1 MYKMEHQSPIQNI
14 YMGSP
19 SDIEKKRLLQL
30 SFECTD
36 HRAKAY
42 QDDAEKYAFSTK
54 TEDLMFRL
62 MRFTPK
68 VQRDVLEA
76 HYNEVQEKMDKVDN
90 SKLDPASKERSKVA
104 LMFEY
109 AEHVHIQNMR
119 LIPNTTIMEQKVEG
133 EMDIADKDA
142 INIIRGGKREDTTA
156 KIRR

>member
-1 MYKMEHQSPIQNI
+1 MEQQSPIQNT

-19 SDIEKKRLLQL
+19 SEIEKKRLLQL

-68 VQRDVLEA
+68 VQREVLEK
-76 HYNEVQEKMDKVDN
+76 HYDEVQEKMDEVEN

-104 LMFEY
+104 LMFQY
-109 AEHVHIQNMR
+109 AEHVHVQNMR
-119 LIPNTTIMEQKVEG
+119 LLPNTTIMEQRVEG
-133 EMDIADKDA
+133 EMDVSDQDA
-142 INIIRGGKREDTTA
+142 INIIRGGKREDQTA

>member
-1 MYKMEHQSPIQNI
+1 
-14 YMGSP
+14 MGSP

-62 MRFTPK
+62 MRFTPTK
-68 VQRDVLEA
+68 QRDNLKK
-76 HYNEVQEKMDKVDN
+76 HYEEVQEKMNEIDE
-90 SKLDPASKERSKVA
+90 SKLDPASKERNKVA

-109 AEHVHIQNMR
+109 AEHVHIHNMR
-119 LIPNTTIMEQKVEG
+119 LLPNTTIMEQAVEG
-133 EMDIADKDA
+133 EMDIANKESL
-142 INIIRGGKREDTTA
+142 NIIRGGKREDTTA